1 MPRKRN
7 ITTMSEMG
15 AGLMQAFNAIN
26 KHFYNGE
33 LEKPIITV
41 KEGKKKNAYG
51 WIETSKNW
59 IQGKTERYEINI
71 SCDYIGERTVSET
84 IATLMHDMAHLYNI
98 QNEVKDTSRAG
109 IYHNTK
115 FKETAEAHGLQIS
128 YNEHIGW
135 SLTRLTP
142 ETEKWVEENINIK
155 GFSVYKLTKEK
166 ISKGTAK
173 PKQSMRKLVCPSC
186 GLIVRVTKPNV
197 KLLCVECNKEL
208 TENLQKDT

>member
-26 KHFYNGE
+26 SHFYNGE

-71 SCDYIGERTVSET
+71 SCDYIGERTVAET
-84 IATLMHDMAHLYNI
+84 IATLMHEMAHLYNI
-98 QNEVKDTSRAG
+98 QNEIKDTSRAG

-115 FKETAEAHGLQIS
+115 FKETAEAHGLKIS

-135 SLTRLTP
+135 SLSRLKP
-142 ETEKWVEENINIK
+142 ETKEWVEENINIK

-173 PKQSMRKLVCPSC
+173 PKQSMRKLVCPCC

-197 KLLCVECNKEL
+197 RLLCVECNEELKE
-208 TENLQKDT
+208 E

>member
-26 KHFYNGE
+26 SYFYGSE

-51 WIETSKNW
+51 WIETSQNW

-71 SCDYIGERTVSET
+71 SCDYIGERTVAET
-84 IATLMHDMAHLYNI
+84 ISTLMHEMAHLYNI
-98 QNEVKDTSRAG
+98 QHEIKDTSRAG

-115 FKETAEAHGLQIS
+115 FKETAEAHGLDIS

-135 SLTRLTP
+135 SLTRLKPTTK
-142 ETEKWVEENINIK
+142 EWVEENINIK

-166 ISKGTAK
+166 INKGTAK

-197 KLLCVECNKEL
+197 KLLCVECNEELKE
-208 TENLQKDT
+208 E

>member
-26 KHFYNGE
+26 NYFYNNE

-71 SCDYIGERTVSET
+71 SCDYIGERTVAET
-84 IATLMHDMAHLYNI
+84 IATLMHEMAHLYNI
-98 QNEVKDTSRAG
+98 QNEIKDTSRAG

-115 FKETAEAHGLQIS
+115 FKETAEKHGLQIS

-135 SLTRLTP
+135 SLTKLTA

-166 ISKGTAK
+166 ISKGTTK

-197 KLLCVECNKEL
+197 KLLCVECNEELKE
-208 TENLQKDT
+208 E

>member
-1 MPRKRN
+1 MPRERN
-7 ITTMSEMG
+7 ITTMSEKG

-26 KHFYNGE
+26 SYFYGGE

-71 SCDYIGERTVSET
+71 SCDYIGERTVAET
-84 IATLMHDMAHLYNI
+84 ISTLMHEMAHLYNI
-98 QNEVKDTSRAG
+98 QHEIKDTSRAG
-109 IYHNTK
+109 IYHNIK
-115 FKETAEAHGLQIS
+115 FKETAEAHGLEIS

-135 SLTRLTP
+135 SLTRLKPTTK
-142 ETEKWVEENINIK
+142 EWVEENINIK

-166 ISKGTAK
+166 INKGTAK

-197 KLLCVECNKEL
+197 KLLCVECNEELKE
-208 TENLQKDT
+208 E

>member
-1 MPRKRN
+1 MARKRN

-26 KHFYNGE
+26 KHFYHGE

-71 SCDYIGERTVSET
+71 SCDYIGERTVAET
-84 IATLMHDMAHLYNI
+84 ISTLMHEMAHLYNI
-98 QNEVKDTSRAG
+98 QNEIKDTSRAG

-135 SLTRLTP
+135 SLTRLTE
-142 ETEKWVEENINIK
+142 ETEKWVDENINIK

-173 PKQSMRKLVCPSC
+173 PKQSMRKLVCPCC
-186 GLIVRVTKPNV
+186 GLIARVTKPNV
-197 KLLCVECNKEL
+197 KLLCVKCNEELKE
-208 TENLQKDT
+208 E

>member
-26 KHFYNGE
+26 SHFYSGE

-71 SCDYIGERTVSET
+71 SCDYIGERTVVET
-84 IATLMHDMAHLYNI
+84 IATLMHEMAHLYNMQHEI
-98 QNEVKDTSRAG
+98 KDTSRAN

-128 YNEHIGW
+128 YSEHIGW

-142 ETEKWVEENINIK
+142 ETEKWVDENINIK

-208 TENLQKDT
+208 KEE

>member
-1 MPRKRN
+1 MARKRN

-26 KHFYNGE
+26 SHFYNGE

-71 SCDYIGERTVSET
+71 SCDYIGERTIAET
-84 IATLMHDMAHLYNI
+84 IATLMHQMAHLYNL
-98 QNEVKDTSRAG
+98 QNEIKDTSRAG

-135 SLTRLTP
+135 SLTKLTL
-142 ETEKWVEENINIK
+142 ETEKWVDENINIK

-197 KLLCVECNKEL
+197 KLLCVECNEELKE
-208 TENLQKDT
+208 E

>member
-1 MPRKRN
+1 MARKRN

-26 KHFYNGE
+26 SHFYNGE

-71 SCDYIGERTVSET
+71 SCDYIGERTVAET
-84 IATLMHDMAHLYNI
+84 ISTLMHEMAHLYNI
-98 QNEVKDTSRAG
+98 QNEIKDTSRAG

-135 SLTRLTP
+135 SLTKLTL
-142 ETEKWVEENINIK
+142 ETEKWVDENINIK

-197 KLLCVECNKEL
+197 KLLCVECNEELKE
-208 TENLQKDT
+208 E

>member
-26 KHFYNGE
+26 SYFYGGE

-71 SCDYIGERTVSET
+71 SCDYIGERTVAET
-84 IATLMHDMAHLYNI
+84 ISTLMHEMAHLYNI
-98 QNEVKDTSRAG
+98 QHEIKDTSRAG

-115 FKETAEAHGLQIS
+115 FKETAEAHGLEIS

-135 SLTRLTP
+135 SLTRLKPTTK
-142 ETEKWVEENINIK
+142 EWVEENINIK

-166 ISKGTAK
+166 INKGTAK

-197 KLLCVECNKEL
+197 KLLCVECNEELKE
-208 TENLQKDT
+208 E

>member
-26 KHFYNGE
+26 SYFYGGE

-71 SCDYIGERTVSET
+71 SCDYIGERTVAET
-84 IATLMHDMAHLYNI
+84 ISTLMHEMAHLYNI
-98 QNEVKDTSRAG
+98 QHEIKDTSRAG

-135 SLTRLTP
+135 SLTRLTE

-173 PKQSMRKLVCPSC
+173 LKQSMRKLICPSC

-208 TENLQKDT
+208 KEE

>member
-1 MPRKRN
+1 MARKRN

-71 SCDYIGERTVSET
+71 SCDYIGERTVAET
-84 IATLMHDMAHLYNI
+84 ISTLMHEMAHLYNI
-98 QNEVKDTSRAG
+98 QNEIKDTSRAG

-135 SLTRLTP
+135 SLTKLTP
-142 ETEKWVEENINIK
+142 ETAKWVDENINIK

-173 PKQSMRKLVCPSC
+173 PKQSMRKLVCPYC

-197 KLLCVECNKEL
+197 KLLCVECNEELKE
-208 TENLQKDT
+208 E

>member
-26 KHFYNGE
+26 NHFYSGE

-71 SCDYIGERTVSET
+71 SCDYIGERTVTET
-84 IATLMHDMAHLYNI
+84 ISTLMHEMAHLYNI
-98 QNEVKDTSRAG
+98 QNDIKDTSRAG

-135 SLTRLTP
+135 SITRLTP
-142 ETEKWVEENINIK
+142 EAEKWVDENINIK

-197 KLLCVECNKEL
+197 KLLCVECNEELKE
-208 TENLQKDT
+208 E

>member
-1 MPRKRN
+1 MARKRN

-26 KHFYNGE
+26 SHFYNSE

-71 SCDYIGERTVSET
+71 SCDYIGERTVAET
-84 IATLMHDMAHLYNI
+84 ISTLMHEMAHLYNI
-98 QNEVKDTSRAG
+98 QNEIKDTSRAG

-166 ISKGTAK
+166 ISKGTVK

-197 KLLCVECNKEL
+197 KLLCVECNEELKE
-208 TENLQKDT
+208 E

>member
-26 KHFYNGE
+26 NHFYGGE

-71 SCDYIGERTVSET
+71 SCDYIGERTVPET
-84 IATLMHDMAHLYNI
+84 ISTLMHEMAHLYNI
-98 QNEVKDTSRAG
+98 QHEIKDTSRAG

-115 FKETAEAHGLQIS
+115 FKETAEAHGLEIS

-135 SLTRLTP
+135 SLTRLKPTTK
-142 ETEKWVEENINIK
+142 EWVEENINIK

-197 KLLCVECNKEL
+197 KLLCVECNEELKE
-208 TENLQKDT
+208 E

>member
-1 MPRKRN
+1 MARKRN

-26 KHFYNGE
+26 SHFYNGE

-71 SCDYIGERTVSET
+71 SCDYIGERTVAET
-84 IATLMHDMAHLYNI
+84 IATLMHEMAHLYNLQQEI
-98 QNEVKDTSRAG
+98 KDTSRAG

-115 FKETAEAHGLQIS
+115 FRETAEAHGLQIS

-135 SLTRLTP
+135 SLTKLTP
-142 ETEKWVEENINIK
+142 ETEKWVDENINIK

-173 PKQSMRKLVCPSC
+173 PKQSMRKLVCPCC
-186 GLIVRVTKPNV
+186 GLIARVTKPNV
-197 KLLCVECNKEL
+197 KLLCVKCNEELKE
-208 TENLQKDT
+208 E

>member
-26 KHFYNGE
+26 SHFYSGE

-71 SCDYIGERTVSET
+71 SCDYIGERTVAET
-84 IATLMHDMAHLYNI
+84 ISTLMHEMAHLYNI
-98 QNEVKDTSRAG
+98 QNEIKDTSRAG

-135 SLTRLTP
+135 SLTRLTE
-142 ETEKWVEENINIK
+142 ETEKWVDENINIK

-173 PKQSMRKLVCPSC
+173 PKQSMRKLVCPCC
-186 GLIVRVTKPNV
+186 GLIARVTKPNV
-197 KLLCVECNKEL
+197 KLLCVKCNEELKE
-208 TENLQKDT
+208 E

>member
-1 MPRKRN
+1 
-7 ITTMSEMG
+7 MSEMG

-26 KHFYNGE
+26 SHFYKGE

-71 SCDYIGERTVSET
+71 SCDYIGERTVAET
-84 IATLMHDMAHLYNI
+84 IATLMHEMAHLYNI
-98 QNEVKDTSRAG
+98 QNEIKDTSRAG

-142 ETEKWVEENINIK
+142 EAEKWVDENINIK

-166 ISKGTAK
+166 INKGTAK

-197 KLLCVECNKEL
+197 KLLCVECNEELKE
-208 TENLQKDT
+208 E

>member
-1 MPRKRN
+1 
-7 ITTMSEMG
+7 MSEMG

-26 KHFYNGE
+26 SHFYSGE

-71 SCDYIGERTVSET
+71 SCDYIGERTVAET
-84 IATLMHDMAHLYNI
+84 IATLMHEMAHLYNI
-98 QNEVKDTSRAG
+98 QNEIKDTSRAG

-135 SLTRLTP
+135 SLTRLTE
-142 ETEKWVEENINIK
+142 ETEKWVDENINIK

-173 PKQSMRKLVCPSC
+173 PKQSMRKLVCPCC
-186 GLIVRVTKPNV
+186 GLIARVTKPNV
-197 KLLCVECNKEL
+197 KLLCVKCNEELKE
-208 TENLQKDT
+208 E

>member
-1 MPRKRN
+1 
-7 ITTMSEMG
+7 MG

-71 SCDYIGERTVSET
+71 SCDYIGERTVAET
-84 IATLMHDMAHLYNI
+84 ISTLMHEMAHLYNI
-98 QNEVKDTSRAG
+98 QNEIKDTSRAG

-135 SLTRLTP
+135 SLTRLTE
-142 ETEKWVEENINIK
+142 ETEKWVDENINIK

-173 PKQSMRKLVCPSC
+173 PKQSMRKLVCPCC
-186 GLIVRVTKPNV
+186 GLIARVTKPNV
-197 KLLCVECNKEL
+197 KLLCVKCNEELKE
-208 TENLQKDT
+208 E

>member
-1 MPRKRN
+1 MARKRN

-71 SCDYIGERTVSET
+71 SCDYIGERTVAET
-84 IATLMHDMAHLYNI
+84 ISTLMHEMAHLYNI
-98 QNEVKDTSRAG
+98 QNEIKDTSRAG

-135 SLTRLTP
+135 SLTRLTE
-142 ETEKWVEENINIK
+142 ETEKWVDENINIK

-173 PKQSMRKLVCPSC
+173 PKQSMRKLVCPCC
-186 GLIVRVTKPNV
+186 GLIARVTKPNV
-197 KLLCVECNKEL
+197 KLLCVKCNEELKE
-208 TENLQKDT
+208 E

>member
-26 KHFYNGE
+26 SHFYNGE

-71 SCDYIGERTVSET
+71 SCDYIGERTVTET
-84 IATLMHDMAHLYNI
+84 ISTLMHEMAHLYNI
-98 QNEVKDTSRAG
+98 QNEIKDTSRAG

-115 FKETAEAHGLQIS
+115 FKETAEAHGLEIS

-135 SLTRLTP
+135 SIIRLTP
-142 ETEKWVEENINIK
+142 DAEKWVDENINIK

-173 PKQSMRKLVCPSC
+173 PKQSMRKLVCPNC

-197 KLLCVECNKEL
+197 KLLCVECNEKLKE
-208 TENLQKDT
+208 E

>member
-26 KHFYNGE
+26 KHFYNDK

-71 SCDYIGERTVSET
+71 SCDYIGERTVAET
-84 IATLMHDMAHLYNI
+84 ISTLMHEMAHLYNI
-98 QNEVKDTSRAG
+98 QNEIKDTSRAG

-135 SLTRLTP
+135 SLTRLTE
-142 ETEKWVEENINIK
+142 ETEKWVNENINIK

-173 PKQSMRKLVCPSC
+173 PKQSMRKLVCPCC
-186 GLIVRVTKPNV
+186 GLIARVTKPNV
-197 KLLCVECNKEL
+197 KLLCVKCNEELKE
-208 TENLQKDT
+208 E

>member
-26 KHFYNGE
+26 NHFYGGE

-71 SCDYIGERTVSET
+71 SCDYIGERTVPET
-84 IATLMHDMAHLYNI
+84 ISTLMHEMAHLYNI
-98 QNEVKDTSRAG
+98 QHEIKDTSRAG

-115 FKETAEAHGLQIS
+115 FKETAEAHGLEIS

-135 SLTRLTP
+135 SLTRLKPTTK
-142 ETEKWVEENINIK
+142 EWVEENINIK

-173 PKQSMRKLVCPSC
+173 PKQSMRKLVCTSC

-197 KLLCVECNKEL
+197 KLLCVECNEELKE
-208 TENLQKDT
+208 E

>member
-26 KHFYNGE
+26 SHFYNNE

-71 SCDYIGERTVSET
+71 SCDYIGERTVAET
-84 IATLMHDMAHLYNI
+84 IATLMHEMAHLYNI
-98 QNEVKDTSRAG
+98 QNEIKDTSRAG

-115 FKETAEAHGLQIS
+115 FKETAETHGLQIS

-135 SLTRLTP
+135 SITRLTP
-142 ETEKWVEENINIK
+142 DAEKWVDENINIK

-173 PKQSMRKLVCPSC
+173 PKQSMRKLICPNC

-197 KLLCVECNKEL
+197 KLLCVECNEELKE
-208 TENLQKDT
+208 E

>member
-1 MPRKRN
+1 MARKRN

-26 KHFYNGE
+26 RHFYNGE

-71 SCDYIGERTVSET
+71 SCDYIGERTVAET
-84 IATLMHDMAHLYNI
+84 ISTLMHEMAHLYNI
-98 QNEVKDTSRAG
+98 QNEIKDTSRAG

-135 SLTRLTP
+135 SLIRLTE
-142 ETEKWVEENINIK
+142 ETEKWVDENINIK

-166 ISKGTAK
+166 INKGTAK
-173 PKQSMRKLVCPSC
+173 PKQSMRKLVCPCC

-197 KLLCVECNKEL
+197 KLLCVECNEKLKE
-208 TENLQKDT
+208 E

>member
-26 KHFYNGE
+26 SYFYGSE

-71 SCDYIGERTVSET
+71 SCDYIGERTVAET
-84 IATLMHDMAHLYNI
+84 ISTLMHEMAHLYNI
-98 QNEVKDTSRAG
+98 QHEIKDTSRAG

-115 FKETAEAHGLQIS
+115 FKETAEAHGLDIS

-135 SLTRLTP
+135 SLTRLKPTTK
-142 ETEKWVEENINIK
+142 EWVEENINIK

-166 ISKGTAK
+166 INKGTAK

-197 KLLCVECNKEL
+197 KLLCVECNEELKE
-208 TENLQKDT
+208 E

>member
-26 KHFYNGE
+26 NHFYNGE

-71 SCDYIGERTVSET
+71 SCDYIGERTVAET
-84 IATLMHDMAHLYNI
+84 ISTLMHEMAHLYNI
-98 QNEVKDTSRAG
+98 QNEIKDTSRAG

-142 ETEKWVEENINIK
+142 ETEKWVDENINIK

-173 PKQSMRKLVCPSC
+173 PKQSMRKLVCPHC

-197 KLLCVECNKEL
+197 KLLCMECNEELKE
-208 TENLQKDT
+208 E

>member
-1 MPRKRN
+1 MARKRN

-71 SCDYIGERTVSET
+71 SCDYIGERTVAET
-84 IATLMHDMAHLYNI
+84 ISTLMHEMAHLYNI
-98 QNEVKDTSRAG
+98 QNEIKDTSRAG

-135 SLTRLTP
+135 SLTKLTP
-142 ETEKWVEENINIK
+142 ETAKWVDENINIK

-173 PKQSMRKLVCPSC
+173 PKQSMRKLVCPGC

-197 KLLCVECNKEL
+197 KLLCVECNEELKE
-208 TENLQKDT
+208 E

>member
-26 KHFYNGE
+26 SHFYNGE

-71 SCDYIGERTVSET
+71 SCDYIGERTVAET
-84 IATLMHDMAHLYNI
+84 IATLIHNMAHLYNI
-98 QNEVKDTSRAG
+98 QNEIKDTSRAG

-115 FKETAEAHGLQIS
+115 FKETAETHGLQIS

-135 SLTRLTP
+135 SITRLTP
-142 ETEKWVEENINIK
+142 EAEKWVDENINIK

-173 PKQSMRKLVCPSC
+173 PKQSMRKLLCPCC

-197 KLLCVECNKEL
+197 KLLCVECNEELKE
-208 TENLQKDT
+208 E

>member
-1 MPRKRN
+1 MARKRN

-71 SCDYIGERTVSET
+71 SCDYIGERTVAET
-84 IATLMHDMAHLYNI
+84 ISTLMHEMAHLYNI
-98 QNEVKDTSRAG
+98 QNEIKDTSRAG

-135 SLTRLTP
+135 SLTKLTP
-142 ETEKWVEENINIK
+142 ETEKWVDENINIK

-166 ISKGTAK
+166 ISKGKAK
-173 PKQSMRKLVCPSC
+173 PKQSMRKLVCPCC
-186 GLIVRVTKPNV
+186 GLIARVTKPNV
-197 KLLCVECNKEL
+197 KLLCIECNEELKE
-208 TENLQKDT
+208 E